1 MFSQNHDNQIELLTK
16 IQNVCLIVHKECTK
30 SWSKHKGSAKNQTDI
45 ISIREIAYKYRK
57 IAANGAS

>member
-1 MFSQNHDNQIELLTK
+1 MFN
-16 IQNVCLIVHKECTK
+16 LIVHKECTK
-30 SWSKHKGSAKNQTDI
+30 SSSKHKESAKNQTDI